1 MRIHYNS
8 RSALALVTNRCLHC
22 KHLMSTRQHLIKC
35 ALQELES
42 KGIENFSLRAVGAS
56 AGLSSMAVYRHFANR
71 DELLRVLAEDA
82 FEDWRRRV
90 GSIREP
96 DIEKWLR
103 KATRAYVNFAL
114 DEPARFD
121 ACFVLKTHVE
131 RIYPDDF
138 RAGKSPVISLSMDR
152 IKEAQQ
158 SQQLIAGDPLE
169 MAMLV
174 WAQVHGLVMLHRSG
188 RFSLP
193 RAQFIS
199 LCLRCS
205 SQLLR
210 GLRP

>member
-1 MRIHYNS
+1 
-8 RSALALVTNRCLHC
+8 
-22 KHLMSTRQHLIKC
+22 MSTREHLIKC

-42 KGIENFSLRAVGAS
+42 KGIDNFSLRAVGAN
-56 AGLSSMAVYRHFANR
+56 AGLSAMAVYRHFANR

-82 FEDWRRRV
+82 FDDWRRRV
-90 GSIREP
+90 ASIRET
-96 DIEKWLR
+96 DLEKWLGKVMR
-103 KATRAYVNFAL
+103 TYVTFAL

-138 RAGKSPVISLSMDR
+138 RAGKSPVISLSMER
-152 IKEAQQ
+152 IREAQQ
-158 SQQLIAGDPLE
+158 SNQLIAGDPLE

-193 RAQFIS
+193 RPQFIS
-199 LCLRCS
+199 LCLRCA

-210 GLRP
+210 GLRA